1 MFDDAVK
8 SLRTL
13 FLTSITLL
21 LLWFVTWP
29 STTAMLPL
37 FRATADL
44 TAWAAMRDALVARA
58 SDVLAM
64 PADADVTSYTTFGE
78 PRPPN
83 DNQDEIAHD
92 LAVTVT
98 WPEARI
104 VPFTLVHADQFDPGV
119 MTLRGTVARVYRI
132 SCDAAALQ
140 VCGRYAAFLQD
151 TTVDTDK
158 STHEVIDVRRLRVG
172 IIRPDFPQFRIR
184 GAGTRQVEL
193 ALERAD
199 APDGWQAVALSLQ
212 RLEFDGDS
220 RELSASSGA
229 LKALQAEADPRRR
242 TGVTAFGVQLSIVQF
257 LSSIGLLLAVIGFAM
272 IGPLL
277 ALKSDGSRTHS
288 QSWVLALPGSTRG
301 ARRIL
306 DWVATAFTLTWAL
319 APVAVLVMQR
329 PYASELRSLS
339 ADALVY
345 GSAIGL
351 VFATVVYVLVAIEL
365 RRLRRASPPAL
376 AQV

>member
-13 FLTSITLL
+13 FLTSVTLL
-21 LLWFVTWP
+21 LIWFVTWP

-44 TAWAAMRDALVARA
+44 TAWAAMRDALVARE

-64 PADADVTSYTTFGE
+64 PADADVTSYTTFGA

-83 DNQDEIAHD
+83 NNQDEIAHD

-98 WPEARI
+98 WPEARV
-104 VPFTLVHADQFDPGV
+104 VPFTLVHADQFNPRV
-119 MTLRGTVARVYRI
+119 MTLPGAVARVYRI
-132 SCDAAALQ
+132 SCDAAALR

-151 TTVDTDK
+151 MTDGTDK
-158 STHEVIDVRRLRVG
+158 NTHEVIDVTRIRVG

-212 RLEFDGDS
+212 RLGFDGDS
-220 RELSASSGA
+220 RELSASSDA

-242 TGVTAFGVQLSIVQF
+242 AGVTAFGVQLSIVQF

-272 IGPLL
+272 IGPLF
-277 ALKSDGSRTHS
+277 ALKSDGLRTHS

-319 APVAVLVMQR
+319 APLAVLVMQR
-329 PYASELRSLS
+329 PYAGELRGLS
-339 ADALVY
+339 ADVLVY

-351 VFATVVYVLVAIEL
+351 LFATVVYALVAIEL
-365 RRLRRASPPAL
+365 RRLRRASPPAP